1 MKLRVSGIY
10 NPQLMNYLRGFNISH
25 FTYDFRPTS
34 FNFTQAYR
42 VKEML
47 ENMGKPLDSI
57 SLHFSEEKDFV
68 ITETLKD
75 IKESVSGNVFL
86 EFSGKQALEFYEQ
99 FETPYIWH
107 FNELVN
113 IDNLSNLKY
122 LSKIS
127 FDHIFLE
134 RLMQFGE
141 LFNFIGKIKE
151 NLQQG
156 QNLEIQADWGVDV
169 METLVDFFKFDSL
182 CFEINSKVETSYR
195 TPDLHLVSGH
205 IEHTRRTLNL

>member
-10 NPQLMNYLRGFNISH
+10 NPEIIQYLRQYSISH
-25 FTYDFRPTS
+25 FTYDFRPLS

-47 ENMGKPLDSI
+47 ETVGSPLDSV
-57 SLHFSEEKDFV
+57 SLHFADEKDFV
-68 ITETLKD
+68 ISQILKEV
-75 IKESVSGNVFL
+75 KESSQGEVLL
-86 EFSGKQALEFYEQ
+86 EFSGRDPLNFFEQ

-113 IDNLSNLKY
+113 IDNLSELKY

-127 FDHIFLE
+127 FDHLYLE

-141 LFNFIGKIKE
+141 LFNFLGKITAILKE
-151 NLQQG
+151 NQS
-156 QNLEIQADWGVDV
+156 LEIHLDWDTPV
-169 METLVDFFKFDSL
+169 METLIDFFNFDSL
-182 CFEINSKVETSYR
+182 CFEINNKVEASYR
-195 TPDLHLVSGH
+195 NPDFKLVSTH
-205 IEHTRRTLNL
+205 IEHTKRSLDI